1 VTVKEGEVEAP
12 ALRSQY
18 DEGIARGF
26 ASVRQRENEG
36 SLSVSVSLLG
46 TLLASILFAC
56 LFLLPI
62 PGRSENS
69 RLALE
74 QPQAQLRVSGTLA
87 KLDISAGKGMLMT
100 DLEKP
105 IFFRIDRPELFER
118 LSIGDR
124 VTMQLDEDGRVI
136 KVIETLPAEV
146 HEPPPP
152 AK

>member
-1 VTVKEGEVEAP
+1 MEAP
-12 ALRSQY
+12 AQRSQY
-18 DEGIARGF
+18 DGGIARGF
-26 ASVRQRENEG
+26 ANVRQRKNEG
-36 SLSVSVSLLG
+36 TLSGSVSLLG
-46 TLLASILFAC
+46 TLLASILFAS
-56 LFLLPI
+56 LFFPI
-62 PGRSENS
+62 PGGSENP

-124 VTMQLDEDGRVI
+124 VTMQLDEDGLVI

>member
-1 VTVKEGEVEAP
+1 MEAP
-12 ALRSQY
+12 AQRSQY
-18 DEGIARGF
+18 DGGIARGF
-26 ASVRQRENEG
+26 ASISRRENKG
-36 SLSVSVSLLG
+36 SLSGSVSLLG
-46 TLLASILFAC
+46 TLLVSILFAG
-56 LFLLPI
+56 LFFPI

>member
-1 VTVKEGEVEAP
+1 MEAP
-12 ALRSQY
+12 AQRSQY
-18 DEGIARGF
+18 EGGIARGF
-26 ASVRQRENEG
+26 AGVRQRENEG
-36 SLSVSVSLLG
+36 SLSVSFSFSLLG

-56 LFLLPI
+56 LFFPI
-62 PGRSENS
+62 PGRTENS

-74 QPQAQLRVSGTLA
+74 QTQAQLRVSGTLA
-87 KLDISAGKGMLMT
+87 KLDIPAGKGMLMT